1 MKKGET
7 MKDNKEKM
15 TLKDW
20 ILAMLYAFGGKA
32 PSKDHLKLSLL
43 IASKHIKELEEK
55 LKTK

>member
-1 MKKGET
+1 

-32 PSKDHLKLSLL
+32 PSKEHLELALF

>member
-1 MKKGET
+1 ME
-7 MKDNKEKM
+7 DNKEKQEKQM

-32 PSKDHLKLSLL
+32 PSKEHLELALF

>member
-1 MKKGET
+1 

-15 TLKDW
+15 ELRDW
-20 ILAMLYAFGGKA
+20 ILAMLYAFRGKA
-32 PSKDHLKLSLL
+32 PSKEHVKLALF